1 MGCPALS
8 LQDYQFTL
16 YCRVQ
21 VPKSRKAVDRR
32 ASKGRK
38 VRYHVMPKLV
48 NFMVPVEDKY
58 PEADD
63 RISALFTNLFGQQS
77 QT

>member
-1 MGCPALS
+1 MA
-8 LQDYQFTL
+8 
-16 YCRVQ
+16 Q
-21 VPKSRKAVDRR
+21 VAKTRKVVDRR

-38 VRYHVMPKLV
+38 VRYHVMQKLV

-63 RISALFTNLFGQQS
+63 RISALFTNLFGRAS
-77 QT
+77 RA